1 MRLKEFKDAG
11 EAERFF
17 NELGYATPYLK
28 IFEIIKMEWKDGS
41 PEKTS
46 ERFLHYWN
54 DRLAD
59 TPCRP
64 SFKDYTVGF
73 ILVMHLINELREV

>member
-1 MRLKEFKDAG
+1 MRLIEFKDVG

-17 NELGYATPYLK
+17 SEVGYTTQFSK
-28 IFEIIKMEWKDGS
+28 IFEIIKMEWKDEA
-41 PEKTS
+41 PTKTS